1 MRTWCSEE
9 YTGLTSTSDFQVQ
22 IWMQTFLLHFIWTKD
37 LENMKNT
44 RPYTNSMV
52 WGLQ

>member
-9 YTGLTSTSDFQVQ
+9 YIGLTLTSDFQVQ
-22 IWMQTFLLHFIWTKD
+22 IWEQTSLLHF
-37 LENMKNT
+37 ENMKNT

-52 WGLQ
+52 WDLQ